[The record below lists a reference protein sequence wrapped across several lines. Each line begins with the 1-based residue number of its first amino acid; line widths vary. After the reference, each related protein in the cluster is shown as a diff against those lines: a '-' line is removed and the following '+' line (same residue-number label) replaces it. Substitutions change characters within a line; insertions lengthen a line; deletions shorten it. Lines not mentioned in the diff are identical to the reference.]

1 MKPALLFSA
10 LALLLLTTLPGLLHA
25 QPLREAGVVDTAA
38 RVFQENISIPMRGI
52 PQTLLTNAQAI
63 AIVPDVVKLGFVLAG
78 RRGHGVLVVRNPDG
92 SWSNPVFITLT
103 GGSIGWQA
111 GVQATDVILVFKSRK
126 SVSHVLN
133 GQFTLGADAA
143 VAAGPVGRQAAA
155 ATDVELKAEIYS
167 YSRSRGL
174 FAGVALDGSVLSVN
188 ANANAAFYGTLGI
201 GPYDILASNAL
212 QVPANVVVLRELLAQ
227 HAPPAPGP
235 MVWVEETPAA
245 WPTLA
250 AGAELSR
257 QQFAAAWQRL
267 NAQLDDPWRNYL
279 ALPTGILAGGPSP
292 GETSLREVLQR
303 YEAAA
308 SDPQYAALAQM
319 PEFQAVHGHLRTYA
333 ASLKPAAPPQTSSR
347 MPLPPPPAARTPRKY

>member
-1 MKPALLFSA
+1 MKSPLLCAGS
-10 LALLLLTTLPGLLHA
+10 ALLLISLLPGASHA
-25 QPLREAGVVDTAA
+25 QTSREAATVDMAA
-38 RVFQENISIPMRGI
+38 RVLQENISIPMRGI
-52 PQTLLTNAQAI
+52 PQALLTNAQAI

-92 SWSNPVFITLT
+92 SWSNPVLITLT

-126 SVSHVLN
+126 SVSHVLD

-174 FAGVALDGSVLSVN
+174 FAGVALDGSVLSVD
-188 ANANAAFYGTLGI
+188 AGANAALYGTLGI
-201 GPYDILASNAL
+201 GPHDVLAGNAL
-212 QVPANVVVLRELLAQ
+212 RVPANVVALQELLAR

-235 MVWVEETPAA
+235 VVWVDPAAVPTPAA
-245 WPTLA
+245 DGDLLR
-250 AGAELSR
+250 EQL
-257 QQFAAAWQRL
+257 AAAWQQLSPRL
-267 NAQLDDPWRNYL
+267 DAGWQSYL
-279 ALPTGILAGGPSP
+279 ALPAEIYANGLPP
-292 GETSLREVLQR
+292 GEAALRDTLKR
-303 YEAAA
+303 YETAA

-319 PEFQAVHGHLRTYA
+319 PEFQAVLGRLQAYT
-333 ASLKPAAPPQTSSR
+333 ASLKPAVPPRTSSR
-347 MPLPPPPAARTPRKY
+347 ITLPPPPSVGTAKNY